1 MEAPRQAFTR
11 LLNALDTLV
20 EQERNTVLAGDF
32 AAVEDIQRRADP
44 LIERLRSLGVDA
56 SDELARARVAGLLAR
71 RQHNI
76 ELIEA
81 QLATARDELFAV
93 QESTRRV
100 ACIAPAYG
108 RARSAPPPNAPRFRA
123 AG

>member
-11 LLNALDTLV
+11 LLNALDALV
-20 EQERNTVLAGDF
+20 DQERNTVLAGDF
-32 AAVEDIQRRADP
+32 TAVEEIQRRADP

-56 SDELARARVAGLLAR
+56 ADELARVRVAGLLAR

-76 ELIEA
+76 DLIES
-81 QLATARDELFAV
+81 QLTAARAELFAV

-108 RARSAPPPNAPRFRA
+108 RPRNAPPSGVPRFRA

>member
-11 LLNALDTLV
+11 LLNALDELV
-20 EQERNTVLAGDF
+20 EQERATVIDGDF
-32 AAVEDIQRRADP
+32 DAVTEIQRRADP
-44 LIERLRSLGVDA
+44 LVVRLQSLGVDA
-56 SDELARARVAGLLAR
+56 ADDIARARVAGLLAR

-76 ELIEA
+76 DLIEA
-81 QLATARDELFAV
+81 QLATARTELFAV

-108 RARSAPPPNAPRFRA
+108 RAPGTVPFEASRFRA